1 MKKLT
6 VILTAAA
13 LATALG
19 GTAALAAGGMKQTHA
34 GSRNQ
39 TPSVSSC
46 SYCTDPSHC
55 YTDADDDGI
64 CDYSPRQNS
73 ASAAADSPVSSC
85 GYCTDTSHCYT
96 DADGDG
102 ICDYSP
108 RQNSPASAADSS
120 CGYGTGCHGSG
131 RGSANGHHGRH

>member
-19 GTAALAAGGMKQTHA
+19 GTAALAADGMKQTHA

-39 TPSVSSC
+39 IPSVSSC
-46 SYCTDPSHC
+46 SYCTDP
-55 YTDADDDGI
+55 
-64 CDYSPRQNS
+64 
-73 ASAAADSPVSSC
+73 
-85 GYCTDTSHCYT
+85 SHCYT

-108 RQNSPASAADSS
+108 RQNSTTPAADTSCGSCQNLSHCYTDTDGDGICDYSPRQNSPASATDSS
-120 CGYGTGCHGSG
+120 CGYGTGCHGAG
-131 RGSANGHHGRH
+131 RNSANGHHGRH